1 MSKEDLMRKC
11 NLNRQWKK
19 KKKKKKNNGF
29 FKFIPEDSLY
39 TRKNTDFMKPKLF
52 YGEMHKNAPINR
64 KTKIETVTFNG

>member
-1 MSKEDLMRKC
+1 M
-11 NLNRQWKK
+11 KK
-19 KKKKKKNNGF
+19 KKKKKKSWIFQIHYRRF
-29 FKFIPEDSLY
+29 FIKFFN